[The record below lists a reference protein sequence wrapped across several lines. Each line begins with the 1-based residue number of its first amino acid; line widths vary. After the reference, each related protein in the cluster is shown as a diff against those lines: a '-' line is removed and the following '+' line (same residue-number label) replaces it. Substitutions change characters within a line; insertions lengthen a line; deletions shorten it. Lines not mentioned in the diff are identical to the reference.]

1 MWLYSHAVPAYEV
14 GLAYRMKCT
23 NCGNCGYDGH
33 FKTSDSL
40 CTSNSLSK
48 VGYTKGI
55 QNAKV
60 AVHSNEY
67 GDSNKIKD
75 DTNHDYIQEL
85 HG

>member
-1 MWLYSHAVPAYEV
+1 MTLY
-14 GLAYRMKCT
+14 T
-23 NCGNCGYDGH
+23 NCGNFGCDEH
-33 FKTSDSL
+33 FKISGLL

>member
-1 MWLYSHAVPAYEV
+1 MALLICSSCIWGWVSI
-14 GLAYRMKCT
+14 KFT
-23 NCGNCGYDGH
+23 NCGNCGCDEH

-48 VGYTKGI
+48 LVGYTKGI
-55 QNAKV
+55 QNPKV

-75 DTNHDYIQEL
+75 NTNHDYVQEL
-85 HG
+85 YG